1 MTETGESVTT
11 AQSATR
17 LKSAWISFATACVL
31 IIAIYEYTAP
41 LSRLE
46 SSLTKPADDYYNL
59 LVQGFRDGHLYL
71 KKEVP
76 ARFARLADPYD
87 SDANSAYLGMPYSMG
102 DQSYYKGHLYL
113 YFGVT
118 PVLILFWPFLA
129 LT

>member
-1 MTETGESVTT
+1 MIETGEV
-11 AQSATR
+11 AVMQ
-17 LKSAWISFATACVL
+17 KNGYPMKNAWISFATACVL
-31 IIAIYEYTAP
+31 IIAIYAYTVP

-76 ARFARLADPYD
+76 TRFASLADPYD
-87 SDANSAYLGMPYSMG
+87 SDANSAYLGMHYWMG

-113 YFGVT
+113 YF
-118 PVLILFWPFLA
+118 
-129 LT
+129 